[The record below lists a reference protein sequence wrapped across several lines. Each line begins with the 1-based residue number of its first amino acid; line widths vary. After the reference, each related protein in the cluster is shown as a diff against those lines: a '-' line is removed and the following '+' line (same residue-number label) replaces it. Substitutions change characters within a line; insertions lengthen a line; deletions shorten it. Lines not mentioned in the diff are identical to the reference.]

1 MGEEERE
8 NGKHPLECISIEEAG
23 RLRFLTGASTLD
35 HALGGGIPPG
45 IVEVSGPESSGKTT
59 LAMSIMR
66 EADLRRF
73 QTAYISCSKPNPEY
87 MRKAGP
93 RECLCVSPGSAES
106 AFDAAF
112 KLVDAGVRVIVI
124 DTITAMLPHVDRH
137 RPLNEGETPFAMR
150 RLAFHAL
157 SHLEPK
163 LSESGSL
170 LVVLSEVRQKIG
182 RGYPSSPMDGTIDSI
197 CGIRMSTSKIKTR
210 TEFGDFSYLK
220 FGMRIKQSKFCPP
233 GQTAEAFIWKDGIN
247 RSFELMRLLLA
258 TNILEVRGSRI
269 MGPDGISLGPGLL
282 KAAQQIEESFQ
293 RFFSM
298 THLGR

>member
-1 MGEEERE
+1 M
-8 NGKHPLECISIEEAG
+8 
-23 RLRFLTGASTLD
+23 RFLTGAFTLD
-35 HALGGGIPPG
+35 HAMGGGIPPG
-45 IVEVSGPESSGKTT
+45 IVEISGPESSGKTT

-66 EADLRRF
+66 EAELNGMQSASIF
-73 QTAYISCSKPNPEY
+73 CSKPDPGY
-87 MRKAGP
+87 LMAAGP
-93 RECLCVSPGSAES
+93 SDCVCISPGSAES

-112 KLVDAGVRVIVI
+112 KLVDAGVRVVVI
-124 DTITAMLPHVDRH
+124 DTITALLPHVDRH
-137 RPLNEGETPFAMR
+137 RPLHEGETPFAMR

-157 SHLEPK
+157 SHLGPR
-163 LSESGSL
+163 LIESGSL

-182 RGYPSSPMDGTIDSI
+182 RGYPSSPMDGTIDDV

-220 FGMRIKQSKFCPP
+220 FGVRIKQSKFCPP
-233 GQTAEAFIWKDGIN
+233 GQTAEAFIWKGGIN

-258 TNILEVRGSRI
+258 TNILETRGSRI

-282 KAAQQIEESFQ
+282 KAAQQIEENFQ